1 MNAQLHR
8 EAAEDTNFRKQVVTD
23 DHVRKVPFS
32 LQIPKQKKGAI
43 LIKDTTRK
51 EQPYNRNQKDQLF
64 RLAFSEKKYQLD
76 LYNAINGTNYTNP
89 EDLEMTT
96 LEDVIFLGMKNDLS
110 FIIGTSMN
118 LYEHQ
123 SSTNLNM
130 PLRGLIYFSQLYQQY
145 VRRYGYSL
153 YAKSQIPL
161 PFPNYI
167 VFYNGLEDMPDEEE
181 LLLSNA
187 FSKEMTD
194 QLPAVECRVR
204 LLNINN
210 GHNKE
215 LLEKCQR
222 LKEYSEFISS
232 IREFLNQGMSIQDA
246 SHAALKQGIE
256 KGLLS
261 DLLSRC
267 ETEVFAMLLEEYDAE
282 EVLRYRERE
291 AAKETE
297 QLTLARDRKLF
308 DLLLSQERYEDAKRA
323 AKDPA
328 YQLQLLSQYGI

>member
-110 FIIGTSMN
+110 FIVGMSMN

-130 PLRGLIYFSQLYQQY
+130 PLRGLIYFSQLYQQ
-145 VRRYGYSL
+145 
-153 YAKSQIPL
+153 
-161 PFPNYI
+161 
-167 VFYNGLEDMPDEEE
+167 
-181 LLLSNA
+181 
-187 FSKEMTD
+187 
-194 QLPAVECRVR
+194 
-204 LLNINN
+204 
-210 GHNKE
+210 
-215 LLEKCQR
+215 
-222 LKEYSEFISS
+222 
-232 IREFLNQGMSIQDA
+232 
-246 SHAALKQGIE
+246 
-256 KGLLS
+256 
-261 DLLSRC
+261 
-267 ETEVFAMLLEEYDAE
+267 
-282 EVLRYRERE
+282 
-291 AAKETE
+291 
-297 QLTLARDRKLF
+297 
-308 DLLLSQERYEDAKRA
+308 
-323 AKDPA
+323 
-328 YQLQLLSQYGI
+328 